1 MEKNQGHHKLDRSFF
16 HLLAGVNFVFSPPL
30 KRSQSVQTAF
40 ACTSSVAA
48 VWLAQ
53 DQALREHAAAIPL
66 VEWASINIQV
76 YNSHAAEAAAR
87 SVNGQPEPLGSSTLT
102 IICKSWNRGK
112 CASPVTVAVLGTTD
126 ILLAQAVLASQV
138 SSESRPHSSSQ
149 PR

>member
-1 MEKNQGHHKLDRSFF
+1 M
-16 HLLAGVNFVFSPPL
+16 
-30 KRSQSVQTAF
+30 
-40 ACTSSVAA
+40 
-48 VWLAQ
+48 
-53 DQALREHAAAIPL
+53 
-66 VEWASINIQV
+66 